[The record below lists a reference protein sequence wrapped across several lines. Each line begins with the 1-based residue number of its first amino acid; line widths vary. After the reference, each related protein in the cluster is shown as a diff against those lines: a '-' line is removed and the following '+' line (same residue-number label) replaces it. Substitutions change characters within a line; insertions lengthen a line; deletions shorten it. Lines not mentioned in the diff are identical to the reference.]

1 MGALAQA
8 LRAREGGGG
17 GAGRGAGG
25 ALRRVGAGELSPA
38 EFARACLAP
47 NDAVVVVEGAVRE
60 PEGPGPGPS
69 GQRRGY
75 GETPRR
81 AAWI

>member
-60 PEGPGPGPS
+60 PEGPGPGP
-69 GQRRGY
+69 GPGRGAR
-75 GETPRR
+75 GESVRPTG
-81 AAWI
+81 